1 MITVVIGLAPLAAA
15 LRERGALGEIVDAPS
30 GSEAQRVLAAE
41 PALRGADPADI
52 LFLIG
57 VADDAGTRLA
67 RRLASGG
74 FRVVLAASTPIDSDL
89 PVVTLS
95 QDATVNSALIALGR
109 LDAMPFLLPDDAG
122 DTALFPAE
130 ATTGARRRPRAKP
143 VAPTPDDPAVD
154 DHAVIPDDAQLET
167 SEEDSALALPAG
179 AAASAVASERQDND
193 AIDLATLM
201 SVEEP
206 PPLAAPVPITP
217 AAAADD
223 NPTPPAVAPGP
234 PEWAQPAQPA
244 QLASELP
251 TATPTPPPWDTQA
264 VAQPPTPP
272 AVAPGPPE
280 WAQPAQLASELPT
293 ATPTPPPTPTPQPPP
308 WSLDPGGDTPTPA
321 PAIPS
326 VAGLDLNDRPASN
339 GTGVVL
345 GSSPALGLVDDP
357 LPAEAPQWK
366 MIGELPVGAM
376 PRRRPLNEPVKVIG
390 ITIPKGGTG
399 KSSTALYGS
408 SVLASVGRRVLYVDA
423 NAQQADGAD
432 MLAAPAGA
440 RTIVDLVSQRVTT
453 DTVRSVIT
461 PISGFDALFGPR
473 DPSQANP
480 LTITPQLYTSAVA
493 AVAVDYDYIILDGP
507 IAESFRDI
515 VDQFILTTSDF
526 ILNVVTPSYV
536 AVKNAHKWL
545 MATTSPA
552 WAGDRAYPADQVG
565 WALNRFEE
573 DVAFDESAAQ
583 NSLHTWRYLGKI
595 PDLRSVRR
603 AANMAQIPDDPEYV
617 AAVAS
622 VFFAVTADEALRP
635 LMEQAGQQRQGL
647 IGRLRRR

>member
-15 LRERGALGEIVDAPS
+15 LRARGALGEIVDAPS

-57 VADDAGTRLA
+57 VTDDVGTRLA
-67 RRLASGG
+67 RRLAAGG

-122 DTALFPAE
+122 DTPIFATE
-130 ATTGARRRPRAKP
+130 STTGARRRPRTKP
-143 VAPTPDDPAVD
+143 VAVAPDDTEADNPALL
-154 DHAVIPDDAQLET
+154 AQAT
-167 SEEDSALALPAG
+167 
-179 AAASAVASERQDND
+179 SAVTLERPGDD

-201 SVEEP
+201 SVEDLAPLVEP
-206 PPLAAPVPITP
+206 VSITPLAASVDNQPAPP
-217 AAAADD
+217 AA
-223 NPTPPAVAPGP
+223 APGP
-234 PEWAQPAQPA
+234 PEWAQPAQPTPA
-244 QLASELP
+244 TSEP
-251 TATPTPPPWDTQA
+251 PVAAPTPPPL
-264 VAQPPTPP
+264 VP
-272 AVAPGPPE
+272 A
-280 WAQPAQLASELPT
+280 
-293 ATPTPPPTPTPQPPP
+293 
-308 WSLDPGGDTPTPA
+308 WSSDPGGDIPTPGPTV
-321 PAIPS
+321 PASAGLGFSGSATSNGIPS
-326 VAGLDLNDRPASN
+326 ER
-339 GTGVVL
+339 
-345 GSSPALGLVDDP
+345 GSLPGLGLVGAP

-376 PRRRPLNEPVKVIG
+376 PRRRPPNEPIKVIG

-432 MLAAPAGA
+432 MLAAPTGA

-493 AVAVDYDYIILDGP
+493 AVAGDYDYIVLDGP

-552 WAGDRAYPADQVG
+552 WAGDQAYPADQVG

-622 VFFAVTADEALRP
+622 VFFAVTADDALRP
-635 LMEQAGQQRQGL
+635 LMEQAGQRQGL